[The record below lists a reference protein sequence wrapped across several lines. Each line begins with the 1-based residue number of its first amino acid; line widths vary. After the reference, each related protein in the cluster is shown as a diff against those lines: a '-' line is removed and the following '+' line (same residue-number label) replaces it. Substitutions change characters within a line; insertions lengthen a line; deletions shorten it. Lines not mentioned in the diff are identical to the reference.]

1 MSNAAY
7 LLLANGSTYSG
18 IAVGARGYA
27 VGEVVFHTSM
37 TGYQEI
43 LTDPS
48 YAQQIVTL
56 TYPHIGNTGI
66 NTEDS
71 ESKTVQA
78 AGLVI
83 RDCPNHASS
92 WRKSSALHEYLVQ
105 HGIVAVS
112 QVDTRRLTRE
122 LRTQGATNAIIY
134 THNIQAQ
141 EAKEHLQQFGGI
153 IGADLAG
160 GIGIQQ
166 PAVWTQK
173 QSPLSR
179 PFHRVANTDAPLTIA
194 AYDFGVKDES
204 LRIFA
209 QMGFHVRVVP
219 AHTSAQDVLAMKPHG
234 IFLSNGPGDPK
245 PCTYAIAA
253 VRTFIQKRI
262 PLFGVCLGHQLLALA
277 CGAQTVKMKFGH
289 HGANHPVLDIATRR
303 VLISSQNHGFCVD
316 EASLPSCLQASH
328 RSLFDGSLQG
338 IRHKEAPAFA
348 FQGHP

>member
-1 MSNAAY
+1 M
-7 LLLANGSTYSG
+7 
-18 IAVGARGYA
+18 
-27 VGEVVFHTSM
+27 
-37 TGYQEI
+37 
-43 LTDPS
+43 
-48 YAQQIVTL
+48 
-56 TYPHIGNTGI
+56 
-66 NTEDS
+66 
-71 ESKTVQA
+71 
-78 AGLVI
+78 
-83 RDCPNHASS
+83 
-92 WRKSSALHEYLVQ
+92 
-105 HGIVAVS
+105 
-112 QVDTRRLTRE
+112 
-122 LRTQGATNAIIY
+122 
-134 THNIQAQ
+134 
-141 EAKEHLQQFGGI
+141 QQFGGI

-348 FQGHP
+348 FQGHPEASPGPNDAAYLFEEFAAMVQSYAKA